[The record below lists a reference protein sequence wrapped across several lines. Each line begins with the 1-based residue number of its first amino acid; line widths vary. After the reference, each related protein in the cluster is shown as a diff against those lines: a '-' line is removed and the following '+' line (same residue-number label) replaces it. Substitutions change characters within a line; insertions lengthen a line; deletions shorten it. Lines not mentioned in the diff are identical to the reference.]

1 MYIYANP
8 RYILI
13 YQNLKS
19 SIPDRVE
26 DFYFIKLSITPG
38 CRFA

>member
-26 DFYFIKLSITPG
+26 DFLFYET
-38 CRFA
+38 